1 MATTPTAS
9 IITLNQIL
17 KLMSNFSS
25 AHPQLNDFGF
35 GQTSEIGTSIQMD
48 FAYMWATFENDSTFV
63 ISPNKSIVPELNF
76 TILFV
81 DKINDQ
87 TNVYDTNGEN
97 SNNGQEILSD
107 MFLVAQDFV
116 TEVVATWAQYGVSIV
131 GDVSAFPLQDETDD
145 KANGWGIRMT
155 LRLKYVTCDI
165 PV

>member
-1 MATTPTAS
+1 MPTNPVAN

-17 KLMSNFSS
+17 KLMSDFSL

-35 GQTSEIGTSIQMD
+35 GQTSDIGTSKQMD
-48 FAYMWATFENDSTFV
+48 FAYMWATFENDSLFV
-63 ISPNKSIVPELNF
+63 ISPNKSIIPELSF
-76 TILFV
+76 TLLFV
-81 DKINDQ
+81 DKINNQ
-87 TNVYDTNGEN
+87 ENVNNTNGEN

-116 TEVVATWAQYGVSIV
+116 TEVVATWSQYGVSII
-131 GDVSAFPLQDETDD
+131 GDISAFPLQDETDD

-165 PV
+165 PI

>member
-1 MATTPTAS
+1 MPTPN
-9 IITLNQIL
+9 IITLNQLL
-17 KLMSNFSS
+17 KLMKDFSI

-35 GQTSEIGTSIQMD
+35 GMTSDIGTTRQMD
-48 FAYMWATFENDSTFV
+48 FGYMWVTFENDSIFE
-63 ISPNKSIVPELNF
+63 ISPNKSIIPQMNF

-87 TNVYDTNGEN
+87 KNDNDAVGED
-97 SNNGQEILSD
+97 SNNGQEVLSD

-116 TEVVATWAQYGVSIV
+116 TEIVASWSQYGVLIE

-145 KANGWGIRMT
+145 KANGWGIRMA
-155 LRLKYVTCDI
+155 LKLKYVNCDI